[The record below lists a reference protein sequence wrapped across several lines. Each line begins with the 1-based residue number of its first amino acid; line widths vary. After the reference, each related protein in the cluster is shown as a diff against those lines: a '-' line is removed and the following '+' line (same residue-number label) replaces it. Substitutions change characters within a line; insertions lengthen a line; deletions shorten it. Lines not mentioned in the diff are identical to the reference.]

1 MTTDPLN
8 TTPWSA
14 LEQDWGEG
22 ETVRVIDQTGLDD
35 PLPSPGSKSTTT
47 RDAGVEPGRTRSR
60 SAISEPARLIPRP
73 SADDHH
79 ALAVQH
85 LVEACRYAI
94 DSLDLPKTGAKAWA
108 RSIGYDTKSP
118 VVRALDE
125 AVGAVHEVLN
135 LVDAHENG

>member
-8 TTPWSA
+8 TSPWSP

-22 ETVRVIDQTGLDD
+22 ETVRVIDDNGIDD
-35 PLPSPGSKSTTT
+35 PLVSPGPKSTT
-47 RDAGVEPGRTRSR
+47 RDMGMQPGGTRSR

-108 RSIGYDTKSP
+108 RSLGYDTKSP

>member
-1 MTTDPLN
+1 MTQADPLN
-8 TTPWSA
+8 TTPWKPVD
-14 LEQDWGEG
+14 LDWGDG
-22 ETVRVIDQTGLDD
+22 ETVRVIDDNGIDD
-35 PLPSPGSKSTTT
+35 PHPSPGGRTT
-47 RDAGVEPGRTRSR
+47 RDEGVEPGRTRSR

-108 RSIGYDTKSP
+108 RSLGYDTKSP

-125 AVGAVHEVLN
+125 AVGAIHEVLN
-135 LVDAHENG
+135 LVDAAENG